1 MSDAELDL
9 TSLGERLAALDE
21 PIRTWRAARERAFS
35 LTFEPKVWRPTVLMG
50 RLPRRAAAGT
60 GVGPGPRAAVL
71 ALLDEVCGA
80 YARAAAPRCAVIR
93 GVMHEHEAWRLLDQY
108 VARAV
113 RMLEQGARGDWL
125 ERGLAAA
132 SIDDQR
138 GDWSDWLGAL
148 GNLYLAARN
157 AHIDPAPAFQR
168 MAERSNRDGHAAAPA
183 STWEVLAGFEQSP
196 YFEMSI
202 LPRLQ

>member
-9 TSLGERLAALDE
+9 TSLAERLAALDK
-21 PIRTWRAARERAFS
+21 PLRTWRAARERAFS
-35 LTFEPKVWRPTVLMG
+35 LTFERKDRRPSLLMG
-50 RLPRRAAAGT
+50 RMPPGAAAVT
-60 GVGPGPRAAVL
+60 GVGAGPRTAVL
-71 ALLDEVCGA
+71 ELLDEVCGA
-80 YARAAAPRCAVIR
+80 YARSAAPRCAVIR
-93 GVMHEHEAWRLLDQY
+93 GVMHEHEAWRLLDEY
-108 VARAV
+108 LTRAV
-113 RMLEQGARGDWL
+113 GMLEQGARGDWL

-183 STWEVLAGFEQSP
+183 STWQVLAGFEQSP